1 MSCAAL
7 ISIHPEHANSIMLG
21 KKTYEYRKVLPKRD
35 ISSLVLYCTAPVK
48 KIIAMVEVK
57 GRLVAS
63 LLEVWND
70 TSHGSGISYSSY
82 SEYYS
87 GRQNA
92 SALILG
98 SVHQMKSPMDL
109 SDLPGRKTSP
119 QSFYY
124 LDDKDME
131 AIVAGLLRKPG
142 TPNQESRRSCE
153 VKMSISSGVHAGT
166 HPHNA

>member
-1 MSCAAL
+1 MNSAAL
-7 ISIHPEHANSIMLG
+7 ISIHPEHAINIISGI
-21 KKTYEYRKVLPKRD
+21 KTYEYRKVLPKRD

-63 LLEVWND
+63 LLDVWND

-82 SEYYS
+82 SDYYS
-87 GRQNA
+87 GKQNA
-92 SALILG
+92 SALVLG
-98 SVHQMKSPMDL
+98 NVHRMKSPMDL
-109 SDLPGRKTSP
+109 SDLPGRKSSP

-131 AIVAGLLRKPG
+131 AIIAGLMR
-142 TPNQESRRSCE
+142 
-153 VKMSISSGVHAGT
+153 
-166 HPHNA
+166 